1 MGKKLTLRKLQEEI
15 KQICCVGGACEKAG
29 SVRVGRRAEQLKLI
43 N

>member
-1 MGKKLTLRKLQEEI
+1 MGKKLTPRKLQEKI
-15 KQICCVGGACEKAG
+15 KQTCCVGTSEKAG